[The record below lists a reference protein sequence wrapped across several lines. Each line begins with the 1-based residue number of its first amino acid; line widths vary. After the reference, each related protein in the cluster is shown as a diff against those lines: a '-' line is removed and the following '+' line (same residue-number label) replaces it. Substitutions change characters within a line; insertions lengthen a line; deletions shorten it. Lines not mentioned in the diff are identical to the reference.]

1 MNKSIIIDKDLHVD
15 VTRIFQ
21 WTTYETQM
29 EGAPGKEMNEVE
41 IEGAYQKARRY
52 CDIDEVYLVQADPQT
67 IIEVAL
73 PAITCVALV
82 RTHSAFRNAD
92 KDYSL
97 LGLIWFQNDFAF
109 PINKE
114 IQDLIKEVPFR
125 KLCVELEYF

>member
-1 MNKSIIIDKDLHVD
+1 MNKSLFIDKDLNVD
-15 VTRIFQ
+15 VRKISQ
-21 WTTYETQM
+21 WATYGSQL

-41 IEGAYQKARRY
+41 IEGAYQRARLY
-52 CDIDEVYLVQADPQT
+52 CGIDEVYFVQADPQT

-73 PAITCVALV
+73 PSITCVALV
-82 RTHSAFRNAD
+82 QTHCAFKNLE

>member
-1 MNKSIIIDKDLHVD
+1 MNKSLIIDKDLNVE
-15 VTRIFQ
+15 VRKISQ
-21 WTTYETQM
+21 WATYGSQM

-41 IEGAYQKARRY
+41 IEGAYQKARQY
-52 CDIDEVYLVQADPQT
+52 CGIDEVYLVQADPQT

-73 PAITCVALV
+73 PSITCVALL
-82 RTHSAFRNAD
+82 RIHSAFRNPD

-114 IQDLIKEVPFR
+114 VLDLIKEVPFR
-125 KLCVELEYF
+125 KLCLELEYF